1 MDNRQIAKDI
11 EGKII
16 SWQKKD
22 YSFRKEVVIPSAN
35 KQYRA
40 DLLMYMGGELE
51 AIFEIKEKLTTESI
65 DDTQVQLMQLA
76 LSINA
81 PFAVMCDGE
90 KAYLFD
96 VYGYADKGYIPEWI
110 TLDEAM
116 TLLTSLDEKE
126 MPISKYHAEKVVDAF
141 KQAFRKSGISNKV
154 QGGYFQSLSVEAI
167 LANATESALH
177 SIHFSAE
184 FENAFFKA
192 LLKAYA
198 VDEVCRYTT
207 LDTLNRI
214 FTDKKQSC
222 CSIVCMNDKS
232 ECYYADHYVY
242 EKESL
247 PLSALS
253 DESVR
258 ELNSHFITSCTNISH
273 ADNLSM
279 WRMYADN
286 ARGVCLVL
294 HTDKDMM
301 KNGFLLAP
309 VSYGREDGSH
319 PELEIVKEIMNTS
332 LKKYRV
338 MFRTF
343 NLWKHFFKSFDYA
356 DEAEIRLLYTDRD
369 TSHYKWIKTGENIFA
384 PVVEFDATKASNKY
398 PLILKKVIFGPKSPD
413 ADTNVAQL
421 RMMAGMSQLKFH
433 EDKLKVEKS
442 AIDNYR

>member
-1 MDNRQIAKDI
+1 MDNRQITKDI
-11 EGKII
+11 EEKII

-22 YSFRKEVVIPSAN
+22 YTFRREVVIPTADR
-35 KQYRA
+35 QYQA
-40 DLLMYMGGELE
+40 DILMYKGDELE
-51 AIFEIKEKLTTESI
+51 AIFEIKNKLTGQSI
-65 DDTQVQLMQLA
+65 DGTQMQLMNLA

-81 PFAVMCDGE
+81 PYAVMCDGE
-90 KAYLFD
+90 MAYLFD
-96 VYGYADKGYIPEWI
+96 VYGYADKGYIPDWI
-110 TLDEAM
+110 TLDEVM
-116 TLLTSLDEKE
+116 TVLTSLDEKE
-126 MPISKYHAEKVVDAF
+126 VPISKYHAERVVDAF
-141 KQAFRKSGISNKV
+141 KKAFRDSGISNKI
-154 QGGYFQSLSVEAI
+154 QGGYFQSLSI
-167 LANATESALH
+167 DYIHNNAKESALH
-177 SIHFSAE
+177 SIHFTTK
-184 FENAFFKA
+184 FENEFFRA

-232 ECYYADHYVY
+232 ECYYADHYVFG
-242 EKESL
+242 KESL
-247 PLSALS
+247 PLSVLS

-273 ADNLSM
+273 SDNLSM

-286 ARGVCLVL
+286 ARGVCLVFQQ
-294 HTDKDMM
+294 DEDVMKD
-301 KNGFLLAP
+301 GFVLAP

-319 PELEIVKEIMNTS
+319 PELEIVKEVMNAP
-332 LKKYRV
+332 LKNYRV
-338 MFRTF
+338 VFRTF

-356 DEAEIRLLYTDRD
+356 DEAEIRLLYSDGD
-369 TSHYKWIKTGENIFA
+369 SSHYKWIKTGENIFA

-398 PLILKKVIFGPKSPD
+398 PLILKKVIFGPKSSD
-413 ADTNVAQL
+413 SETNVAQL

-433 EDKLKVEKS
+433 GGRLKVEKS

>member
-1 MDNRQIAKDI
+1 MDNRQITKDI
-11 EGKII
+11 EEKII

-22 YSFRKEVVIPSAN
+22 YTFRREVVIPSAN
-35 KQYRA
+35 RQYQA
-40 DLLMYMGGELE
+40 DILMYKGDELE
-51 AIFEIKEKLTTESI
+51 AVFEIKNKMTDRSI
-65 DDTQVQLMQLA
+65 GDTQMQLMQLA

-81 PFAVMCDGE
+81 PYAVMCDGE
-90 KAYLFD
+90 DAYLFD
-96 VYGYADKGYIPEWI
+96 VYGYADKGYIPDRI

-116 TLLTSLDEKE
+116 TVLTSLDEKE
-126 MPISKYHAEKVVDAF
+126 VPISKYYAEKVQDAF
-141 KQAFRKSGISNKV
+141 KEAFKKSGISNKV
-154 QGGYFQSLSVEAI
+154 QGFFFQGISVKTILS
-167 LANATESALH
+167 NATETALH
-177 SIHFSAE
+177 SILFSAE
-184 FENAFFKA
+184 FENEFFRA

-207 LDTLNRI
+207 LETLNRI

-242 EKESL
+242 AKDSL

-258 ELNSHFITSCTNISH
+258 ELNSHFITSCTNITH

-286 ARGVCLVL
+286 ARGVCLVFQ
-294 HTDKDMM
+294 KDEDVM
-301 KNGFLLAP
+301 KDGFVLAP

-319 PELEIVKEIMNTS
+319 PELEIVKALMNTP

-338 MFRTF
+338 VFRTF

-356 DEAEIRLLYTDRD
+356 DEAEIRLLYTERD
-369 TSHYKWIKTGENIFA
+369 CTHYKWIKTGENIFA
-384 PVVEFDATKASNKY
+384 PVVEFDTTNASNKY
-398 PLILKKVIFGPKSPD
+398 PLILKKVILGPKSPD

-433 EDKLKVEKS
+433 DGKLRVEKS